1 MRLHLYT
8 GGRRMKINRL
18 FTFDVQ
24 LIHDLNSEISKGFRS
39 KFVNSAVS
47 DKLYGNSK
55 VVKDSTGKQLVAAAM
70 HRDDISDFLKRC
82 IKAELG
88 VQE

>member
-1 MRLHLYT
+1 
-8 GGRRMKINRL
+8 MKINRL

-24 LIHDLNSEISKGFRS
+24 LIHDLNAEVGKGFRS
-39 KFVNSAVS
+39 KFVNGAVA
-47 DKLYGNSK
+47 DKLYGND
-55 VVKDSTGKQLVAAAM
+55 VLVRDRTGIQLIAAAM

-88 VQE
+88 VTE